1 MGDYSNQV
9 MQNLEMRRR
18 KLELSHHLSV
28 TANLSQVHRNSCN
41 LPCAPPCT
49 HCENN
54 LCLIQDDDRNLVFHG
69 QEEEQFSHFR
79 RRRVKGGQIVLSS
92 SSSLLGAPDCSA
104 EAAKLEP
111 FILGASGAVQ
121 EGGALVVVFPHR
133 QRDGRPFRKLKRPG
147 IMLDSLIHWQRP
159 CQRLP

>member
-1 MGDYSNQV
+1 

-28 TANLSQVHRNSCN
+28 TTTYTEILCN

-49 HCENN
+49 HSENN

-69 QEEEQFSHFR
+69 QEEEEQFSHFR
-79 RRRVKGGQIVLSS
+79 RRRVKGGQILLSS

-133 QRDGRPFRKLKRPG
+133 PRDGGLFRKLKRPG
-147 IMLDSLIHWQRP
+147 IMLDSLIYWKRP
-159 CQRLP
+159 LSKTSLALEP